1 MPPRQNPL
9 KLNPL
14 QLRTLTVLQALAR
27 MPEACS
33 RGPAAG
39 EITIERFPQAH
50 GDHVHLGDAVISGKE
65 MTGLYN
71 EKVWHALE
79 RKGLAKAD
87 WPHRVT
93 LTAEGQSYETGM
105 VDTILHRATH

>member
-1 MPPRQNPL
+1 MPPRQNPQ

-14 QLRTLTVLQALAR
+14 QLRTLTVLQALAQL
-27 MPEACS
+27 PDACS

-50 GDHVHLGDAVISGKE
+50 GDHVHLGDAVVSGKE

-79 RKGLAKAD
+79 RKGLARAD
-87 WPHRVT
+87 WPHRIT
-93 LTAEGQSYETGM
+93 LTAPGIAYETGM
-105 VDTILHRATH
+105 ADAVLRRSPH